1 MPTWDAL
8 FRNLGVLWREPE
20 KEVVDMIPLFKQK
33 GVSRVCDLG
42 CGTGRHTVL
51 LTKNGF
57 NTTGVDISSA
67 GLELTCA
74 ALLEQNVEAQ
84 LVEASQTC
92 LPFSKGAFDAII
104 TIFTLDHALRAD
116 VMKSKEEIYRCLS
129 RDGLL
134 FVCVLSTS
142 DGKYGKGKRI
152 EDGTF
157 YPGVGPDGDIGHH
170 FFTRSEMETLLSG
183 FCILSLEEKSHT
195 FEVMPGEPVQNIH
208 WYALAEKQ

>member
-1 MPTWDAL
+1 MPSWDAL

-20 KEVVDMIPLFKQK
+20 KEVTELIPLFKQR

-51 LTKNGF
+51 FAKNGF

-67 GLELTCA
+67 GLELTSA
-74 ALLEQNVEAQ
+74 ALLEQNAQ
-84 LVEASQTC
+84 ARLVHASMTQ
-92 LPFSKGAFDAII
+92 LPFSKDAFDAIM
-104 TIFTLDHALRAD
+104 TIFTLDHALRAE
-116 VMKSKEEIYRCLS
+116 VMKCKEEIRLCLS
-129 RDGLL
+129 PGGLL

-142 DGKYGKGKRI
+142 DGKFGKGKRI

-170 FFTRSEMETLLSG
+170 FFTEREMETLLSG
-183 FCILSLEEKSHT
+183 FRILSLEEKTHT
-195 FEVMPGEPVQNIH
+195 FEVTPGEPVQSVH